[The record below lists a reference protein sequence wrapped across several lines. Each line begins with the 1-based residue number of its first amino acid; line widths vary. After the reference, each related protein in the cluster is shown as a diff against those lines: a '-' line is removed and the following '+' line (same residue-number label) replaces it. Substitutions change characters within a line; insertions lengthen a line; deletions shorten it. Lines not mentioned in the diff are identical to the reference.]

1 MVITVEMTNLEQP
14 PVSDRGES
22 DHPASVVE
30 GTPSNHSKATS
41 NGYQTLEENSEP
53 PMSPIHEVMLEEV
66 LYNRPSL
73 RLGREVSMRF
83 RAQTAVP
90 SRRKKVYQS
99 LPHGSKRPRT
109 SGTLTS
115 GVCLFV
121 Y

>member
-14 PVSDRGES
+14 PVSDKGES
-22 DHPASVVE
+22 GRPAAV
-30 GTPSNHSKATS
+30 GLGTS
-41 NGYQTLEENSEP
+41 NGYQPLEENSEP
-53 PMSPIHEVMLEEV
+53 PMSPIDELVLEEV

-90 SRRKKVYQS
+90 SRRNKVYQS

-109 SGTLTS
+109 TATG
-115 GVCLFV
+115 GCLFV
-121 Y
+121 CL